1 MRIRRGSAAAAPGA
15 LAPTGTTPA
24 GHSSAPD
31 LAGRTAETGATA
43 PATDSASLAGIPQS
57 ELTPRVSAAIGML
70 MSEVQKLRE
79 ELAQSRKRIEFLE
92 TLADQDALAPVLNR
106 RAFVRELTRMI
117 SFAER
122 YDVSGS
128 VLYFDVDDMKRV
140 NDQMGHAAGDAV
152 LTKVA
157 ETLVRESR
165 ASDVVGRLG
174 GDEYAVIL
182 TQADA
187 QTAAAKAASLAQAV
201 AAELVEWQGKRLSVT
216 LSYGVHTFAGG
227 EAVEQ
232 ALDAADRAMYAR
244 KRRPGYT
251 AEIFEKDSGDD
262 IGK

>member
-1 MRIRRGSAAAAPGA
+1 
-15 LAPTGTTPA
+15 LTT
-24 GHSSAPD
+24 
-31 LAGRTAETGATA
+31 
-43 PATDSASLAGIPQS
+43 LAGIPQA
-57 ELTPRVSAAIGML
+57 ELTPQVSAAINML
-70 MSEVQKLRE
+70 MAEVQKLRV

-117 SFAER
+117 SYAER

-128 VLYFDVDDMKRV
+128 VLYFDVDDMKQV

-152 LTKVA
+152 LTQVA

-187 QTAAAKAASLAQAV
+187 QTAAAKAASLAKAV
-201 AAELVEWQGKRLSVT
+201 AAETVEWQGELLSVT

-227 EAVEQ
+227 EPVEQ

-244 KRRPGYT
+244 KRRLEETMAKP
-251 AEIFEKDSGDD
+251 ERESGDD
-262 IGK
+262 VGE

>member
-1 MRIRRGSAAAAPGA
+1 MRIRRGSAAPAPGA
-15 LAPTGTTPA
+15 LAPTGQSPA
-24 GHSSAPD
+24 SERPSKA
-31 LAGRTAETGATA
+31 AETGATA
-43 PATDSASLAGIPQS
+43 PASDMATLAGIPPSQ
-57 ELTPRVSAAIGML
+57 LTPQVSAAIGML
-70 MSEVQKLRE
+70 MAEVQKLRDD
-79 ELAQSRKRIEFLE
+79 LAQSRKRIEFLE

-117 SFAER
+117 AYAER
-122 YDVSGS
+122 YDVTGS
-128 VLYFDVDDMKRV
+128 VLYFDIDDMKLV
-140 NDQMGHAAGDAV
+140 NDDLGHAAGDAV
-152 LTKVA
+152 LTRVA
-157 ETLVRESR
+157 ETLLRESR

-201 AAELVEWQGKRLSVT
+201 ATEPVEWQGRQLNVT

-244 KRRPGYT
+244 KRRL
-251 AEIFEKDSGDD
+251 SGD
-262 IGK
+262 I

>member
-1 MRIRRGSAAAAPGA
+1 MRIRRGNEAAAPGA
-15 LAPTGTTPA
+15 VTPGGVSPAGQSPASERPGKTAEAGAPAPT
-24 GHSSAPD
+24 SD
-31 LAGRTAETGATA
+31 TAT
-43 PATDSASLAGIPQS
+43 LAGIPQA
-57 ELTPRVSAAIGML
+57 ELTPQVSAAIGML
-70 MSEVQKLRE
+70 MAEVQKLRE

-117 SFAER
+117 SYAER
-122 YDVSGS
+122 YDVAGS
-128 VLYFDVDDMKRV
+128 VLYFDVDDMKQV
-140 NDQMGHAAGDAV
+140 NDDLGHAAGDAV
-152 LTKVA
+152 LTRIA

-187 QTAAAKAASLAQAV
+187 STAAAKAASLAQAV
-201 AAELVEWQGKRLSVT
+201 AAEPVDWQGNQLNVT

-227 EAVEQ
+227 EAVEE

-244 KRRPGYT
+244 KRRL
-251 AEIFEKDSGDD
+251 DSDD
-262 IGK
+262 RDI

>member
-1 MRIRRGSAAAAPGA
+1 MRIRRGNEAAAPGA
-15 LAPTGTTPA
+15 VTPGGVSPA
-24 GHSSAPD
+24 GQSPASERPAK
-31 LAGRTAETGATA
+31 TAEAGATA
-43 PATDSASLAGIPQS
+43 PTSDMATLAGIPQA
-57 ELTPRVSAAIGML
+57 ELTPQVSAAIGML
-70 MSEVQKLRE
+70 MAEVQKLRE

-117 SFAER
+117 SYAER
-122 YDVSGS
+122 YDVTGS
-128 VLYFDVDDMKRV
+128 VLYFDVDDMKQV
-140 NDQMGHAAGDAV
+140 NDDLGHAAGDAV
-152 LTKVA
+152 LTRIA

-187 QTAAAKAASLAQAV
+187 PTAAAKAASLAQAV
-201 AAELVEWQGKRLSVT
+201 AAERVDWQGKQLNVT

-227 EAVEQ
+227 EAVEE

-244 KRRPGYT
+244 KRRLG
-251 AEIFEKDSGDD
+251 SDD
-262 IGK
+262 RDI

>member
-1 MRIRRGSAAAAPGA
+1 MRIQRGNA
-15 LAPTGTTPA
+15 
-24 GHSSAPD
+24 
-31 LAGRTAETGATA
+31 ATA
-43 PATDSASLAGIPQS
+43 PGTLAPAESSPTGQTSEPERSSKTAGAAATAPTSDLATLAGIPQA

-70 MSEVQKLRE
+70 MAEVQKLRE
-79 ELAQSRKRIEFLE
+79 DLAQSSKRIEFLE

-117 SFAER
+117 AYAER
-122 YDVSGS
+122 YDVAGS
-128 VLYFDVDDMKRV
+128 VLYFDVDNMKQV
-140 NDQMGHAAGDAV
+140 NDQLGHAAGDAV
-152 LTKVA
+152 LTRIA
-157 ETLVRESR
+157 ETLLRESR

-201 AAELVEWQGKRLSVT
+201 AAEPVDWRGEQLNVT

-227 EAVEQ
+227 EPVEQ

-244 KRRPGYT
+244 KRRLY
-251 AEIFEKDSGDD
+251 SDD
-262 IGK
+262 RDI